1 MKTFMLATAALF
13 ACAPSEQA
21 NKPPADSTARNL
33 TIAQPESGAA
43 LRDVPSKTPVVNAPT
58 TPTPKTPVH
67 VTKKVPP
74 APVVY
79 TAGSGSFL
87 DMAVADTIS
96 SRTARVGQEFTASV
110 VDDVKDAAGHVVIP
124 AGSTVHGKIDA
135 VKPAPNP
142 NTPGTLTLSVS
153 SVTIRG
159 KDFPLEA
166 HIDSL
171 ETIRKGR
178 GVTKGD
184 AAKVGGGAAAGAIL
198 GRILGGNAKGT
209 VIGGIVGGAAGAA
222 VAAGTKD
229 ADIVLPK
236 GAHINATLT
245 QALAVKQ

>member
-1 MKTFMLATAALF
+1 MKILAAAVATAALL
-13 ACAPSEQA
+13 ACAKGDEA
-21 NKPPADSTARNL
+21 NKPGADSTARNL

-43 LRDVPSKTPVVNAPT
+43 LRDVPAKAPVVET
-58 TPTPKTPVH
+58 KTPTPLTKKTP
-67 VTKKVPP
+67 PP
-74 APVVY
+74 PAAPVVY

-142 NTPGTLTLSVS
+142 NTPGTLTLSVAT
-153 SVTIRG
+153 VTIRG
-159 KDFPLEA
+159 KDFPLAA